1 MSVIAGIV
9 NSVVGVA
16 DELFTSDE
24 ERARVELERYQI
36 EASLVKGQLDVNAQ
50 EAKHKSV
57 FVAGWRPFVGWIGGA
72 ALAYQFLLYPLLL
85 WLVALAQGG
94 GYLSEF
100 EAPPVLDADVLFSI
114 VTAMLGIA
122 GMRSYDKSKRTQTD
136 RIK

>member
-1 MSVIAGIV
+1 MSVVAGIV
-9 NSVVGVA
+9 SAVVGVA

-36 EASLVKGQLDVNAQ
+36 EAGLVKGQLDVNAL

-57 FVAGWRPFVGWIGGA
+57 FVAGWRPFIGWIGGA

-85 WLVALAQGG
+85 WGVALSGVDIV
-94 GYLSEF
+94 
-100 EAPPVLDADVLFSI
+100 APPVLDADALWVLVSG
-114 VTAMLGIA
+114 MLGIA
-122 GMRSYDKSKRTQTD
+122 GMRSFDKSRSTQTD